1 MKKQD
6 KRWTTRLGALALSA
20 ALLGTAAALAAGGD
34 QNDPLITLSYLNQTV
49 IPQIVRQVEEKTAE
63 TQKELEHS
71 FAQQVEQYKREAGQ
85 GSDVSG
91 SACFSEWV
99 RPPSRRM
106 AAPPSLICPA
116 VERST
121 VVRL

>member
-85 GSDVSG
+85 GSDASG
-91 SACFSEWV
+91 SAS
-99 RPPSRRM
+99 
-106 AAPPSLICPA
+106 
-116 VERST
+116 
-121 VVRL
+121 